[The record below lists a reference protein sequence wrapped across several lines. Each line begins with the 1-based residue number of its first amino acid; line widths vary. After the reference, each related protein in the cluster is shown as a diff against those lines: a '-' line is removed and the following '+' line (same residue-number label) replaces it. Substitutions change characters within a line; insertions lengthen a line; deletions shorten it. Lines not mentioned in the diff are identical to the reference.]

1 MLIVPKMRVAL
12 VAMLAGAGVCSGQ
25 GAIRGTIVRSGTAEP
40 IVGAEIVVLP
50 GSYSATSDSMGRYT
64 FEGLAGGQYLLQIRR
79 VGFAARR
86 DTVAVEDGRTVVRRH
101 TLMSVASLDTM
112 RVAAPQAPS
121 RAPLLRAFDERRLAH
136 QSGYFISEA
145 ELRKSDGEA
154 LANVIAQHA
163 PGLRVMQTNIGGSAI
178 ISTRKSCAGPVF
190 EGHRKNGCI
199 PCFATVYID
208 GHLVYTTLG
217 LTRYPDPSAP
227 PPFDFDHVQV
237 EDFAGVEFYAG
248 TGTAP
253 PEFNATSDGC
263 GLLLLWSREH

>member
-79 VGFAARR
+79 
-86 DTVAVEDGRTVVRRH
+86 VRRH